1 MAKTEEYVVFLKQ
14 FCVNYDKNI
23 FSMKY
28 RFDIEPT
35 TGFMFC
41 IIPFP
46 PGSCLR
52 HQLGAIDIE
61 PLAGFISYELPP
73 FLFMNFPKPC
83 VYAAFL
89 GGRNLSDALNWDLG
103 RSEQL
108 APFHKGARGADLRD
122 IMIGR

>member
-1 MAKTEEYVVFLKQ
+1 MAKTEEYVVFIKQ

-52 HQLGAIDIE
+52 HQLGAIDYRTPCGVHQLRI
-61 PLAGFISYELPP
+61 AAIFIHE
-73 FLFMNFPKPC
+73 FP
-83 VYAAFL
+83 
-89 GGRNLSDALNWDLG
+89 
-103 RSEQL
+103 
-108 APFHKGARGADLRD
+108 
-122 IMIGR
+122 